1 MADMEFRA
9 NFIIWVMVNLV
20 WAVLALVFVELVFGQ
35 VTLVAGWNRVEVMLL
50 AATQVIFLSALWFS
64 VFPNVNR
71 FSQLVQKGDLDFTL
85 LKPVSSRFLIS
96 TRYVEFDNLTK
107 VILAPFLIPLLLRYL
122 NITISPLAV
131 VNYIVMLILGLA
143 IFYNFFFIIMTTN
156 FWFQNVFNLEHLLD
170 SVTDMGR
177 WPVYIFKGLPRTIF
191 MYVVP
196 IAFVS
201 TFPVEV
207 LLGKAGWERTVLAL
221 ALVVI
226 TSLISHR
233 FWHFALRHYSSASS

>member
-9 NFIIWVMVNLV
+9 NFIIWVIVNIG
-20 WAVLALVFVELVFGQ
+20 WAILALVFVELVFGQ
-35 VTLVAGWNRVEVMLL
+35 VTLVAGWNRAEVMLL
-50 AATQVIFLSALWFS
+50 ATTQVIFLSALWFS
-64 VFPNVNR
+64 IFPNVNR
-71 FSQLVQKGDLDFTL
+71 FSQLIQKGDLDFVL

-122 NITISPLAV
+122 NIIVSPLAV

-170 SVTDMGR
+170 SVADMGR
-177 WPVYIFKGLPRTIF
+177 WPVYIFKGFPRVIF

-196 IAFVS
+196 IAFVA
-201 TFPVEV
+201 TFPVEA
-207 LLGKAGWERTVLAL
+207 LLGRAGLEKTVLAILL
-221 ALVVI
+221 AVA
-226 TSLISHR
+226 SSFISHR